1 MSEKRQSMG
10 PVLRLMGQE
19 AFQVQTDRQD
29 FAVQM
34 FQTPDGKNATV
45 PAPALMTFMAQSCRE
60 VGEGTDLWEFRVVEE
75 QNGAKAVALLYW
87 RGIDILSVK
96 ALSRVA

>member
-1 MSEKRQSMG
+1 MTEKRQSMG
-10 PVLRLMGQE
+10 PVLKQMGSEQ
-19 AFQVQTDRQD
+19 FQVQTDRQD

-45 PAPALMTFMAQSCRE
+45 PAPALITFMAMSCRE
-60 VGEGTDLWEFRVVEE
+60 VGEGTDLWEFRVAE
-75 QNGAKAVALLYW
+75 QQGGVQVAALLYW

-96 ALSRVA
+96 AISKVA